1 MTDERDSVNL
11 IRRVNRARNFPTNT
25 CPASRHVQIIGEAL
39 IRGRKYHMIDE
50 EPEHV
55 GESLLS
61 VVESLYK
68 ARTEIDELRARLGM
82 PSRVK
87 ECHDN

>member
-68 ARTEIDELRARLGM
+68 ARTEIYELRARLGM
-82 PSRVK
+82 PARVK
-87 ECHDN
+87 EWYDD

>member
-1 MTDERDSVNL
+1 
-11 IRRVNRARNFPTNT
+11 
-25 CPASRHVQIIGEAL
+25 
-39 IRGRKYHMIDE
+39 MIDE

-68 ARTEIDELRARLGM
+68 ARTEIYELRARLGM
-82 PSRVK
+82 PARVK
-87 ECHDN
+87 EWYDD